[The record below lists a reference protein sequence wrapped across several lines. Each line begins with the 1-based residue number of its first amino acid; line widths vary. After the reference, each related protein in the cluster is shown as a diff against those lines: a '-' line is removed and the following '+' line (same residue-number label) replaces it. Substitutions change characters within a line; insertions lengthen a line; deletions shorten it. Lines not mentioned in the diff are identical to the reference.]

1 MQAYTVVARMLGLA
15 AALLLLAGCAV
26 DPGARQARPSNATTE
41 RVVEVALD
49 MRGQPYR
56 WGGESPRG
64 FDCSGLVYY
73 AYARAG
79 LEVPRTTEL
88 QYEAIRRM
96 YLHQLAPGD
105 LVFFRTQNAVRPTH
119 VGIFIG
125 GGRFV
130 HALNQSKPV
139 HISRLD
145 NRYWRQRV
153 IAAGSLVR

>member
-1 MQAYTVVARMLGLA
+1 MV
-15 AALLLLAGCAV
+15 ALLLLAGCAA
-26 DPGARQARPSNATTE
+26 DPGTRQARPGSATTE

-56 WGGESPRG
+56 WGGEGPGG
-64 FDCSGLVYY
+64 FDCSGLVHY

-79 LEVPRTTEL
+79 IRVPRTTDG

-105 LVFFRTQNAVRPTH
+105 LVFFRTTSSVSATH

-125 GGRFV
+125 GSRFV
-130 HALNQSKPV
+130 HALNESKPV

-145 NRYWRQRV
+145 NHYWRQRV